1 MISFHIETLR
11 TIFSIFFLACV
22 LYDNIYW
29 IFLYV
34 QFKFT
39 KQPLVKQL
47 DYNGNGNINVDTD
60 TCVVCESKYED
71 KYLELFRKGKRAFHF
86 DENETIVFEQKKSAL
101 LESFMET
108 YRDKL
113 EENRKKQQI
122 FKELIHSDDDYCHIC
137 DTDVCYNE
145 IKHSESDLLYEL
157 DDLTKKEMELIQEY
171 ESPKS
176 IDHWNKQAEELS
188 RKYVINERLD
198 KLKNCFVIEKTPLGN
213 VLMVYNNTRSSF
225 EFYSDNT
232 IPYRYLEP
240 VSRKYVMMFHCWP
253 IYFDMEE
260 ELKLSKDKLDEKEN
274 NEKEKAEKK
283 KQNEEENKKIHIGIE
298 TKKNVFAK
306 FKSYNKESG
315 TGHVNMS
322 APPKNSI
329 PNNTP
334 TSNNEKVLLKENTNR
349 YSYQGKLSN
358 FRFLKKM
365 DRKVTDKKYG
375 MTFADFKKLQENKQT
390 E

>member
-1 MISFHIETLR
+1 MLSFNLETLR
-11 TIFSIFFLACV
+11 IIFSIFFMACV
-22 LYDNIYW
+22 LHDNLCW

-34 QFKFT
+34 RFKFT
-39 KQPLVKQL
+39 KQPLV
-47 DYNGNGNINVDTD
+47 GDTN
-60 TCVVCESKYED
+60 TCVMCETKYED
-71 KYLELFRKGKRAFHF
+71 KYLDSFRKCKRAFRF
-86 DENETIVFEQKKSAL
+86 DENETILYEQKIPAF
-101 LESFMET
+101 LESLVET
-108 YRDKL
+108 YRDILK
-113 EENRKKQQI
+113 ENREKQHI
-122 FKELIHSDDDYCHIC
+122 LKELIHTFHHSDDDYCHIC
-137 DTDVCYNE
+137 DTNTCYNE
-145 IKHSESDLLYEL
+145 IEHSESELLHEL
-157 DDLTKKEMELIQEY
+157 DHLTKKEMEFIQEY
-171 ESPKS
+171 ESPHG
-176 IDHWNKQAEELS
+176 IEHLNKQAEELA
-188 RKYVINERLD
+188 RNFVINERLD

-253 IYFDMEE
+253 IYYDMEE
-260 ELKLSKDKLDEKEN
+260 ELKISKHKLDEKEN
-274 NEKEKAEKK
+274 HEKK
-283 KQNEEENKKIHIGIE
+283 QKQEEEENKKKNIVIE
-298 TKKNVFAK
+298 TKKSVFAK

-315 TGHVNMS
+315 TGHINVS

-334 TSNNEKVLLKENTNR
+334 ASNNEKVLLKENANR

-358 FRFLKKM
+358 FHFLKKM

-375 MTFADFKKLQENKQT
+375 MTFADFKKLQESKPT